1 LQCCFFDPGFFQN
14 DLFKG
19 IAMKVCKEVQEWIT
33 EEIEQEIEKQETRCK
48 SWFWPLNWL
57 CSVVTFFVKIIVVV
71 GKYAARIV
79 CEIVTVAVS
88 IAAMLLN
95 ALLSIP
101 ILGAIFRAFIRTIA
115 WIASQILGF
124 ADGIARVFGGRTVKK
139 LRIRIVPLIADGE
152 PLATEE
158 TLQATIKTTKE
169 VFRKSAGIDARI
181 SVELPV
187 ADAPDFAL
195 DVAAWCGSLGPALNA
210 ISGELG
216 LTGSWFQLQ
225 TLPFLEDQFLNLIG
239 IGNPVIVF
247 VVREVGG
254 DGQNSRT
261 AQTVGGISLGPIADW
276 VAVEASVVRDPV
288 AGGPTTKNLEYAMAH
303 EIVHALGIYPHSDEV
318 GNLMAL
324 STKSIGDYL
333 TPAQV
338 GLIRSSPKV
347 TYL

>member
-1 LQCCFFDPGFFQN
+1 LGTLFFDSDNFCP
-14 DLFKG
+14 DIFKG

-48 SWFWPLNWL
+48 NWPWPLSWL
-57 CSVVTFFVKIIVVV
+57 CSVVTFFVKIIVVIGGYV
-71 GKYAARIV
+71 ARTV
-79 CEIVTVAVS
+79 CEIVTVVLS
-88 IAAMLLN
+88 IAAMVLN
-95 ALLSIP
+95 ALLAIP
-101 ILGAIFRAFIRTIA
+101 IIGAIVRAFIRTA
-115 WIASQILGF
+115 GWIASQILGA
-124 ADGIARVFGGRTVKK
+124 ADGLARVFGVRTIKR

-152 PLATEE
+152 ALATEE
-158 TLQATIKTTKE
+158 TLRSTIAATKE

-195 DVAAWCGSLGPALNA
+195 DVAGWCGSLGPALNA
-210 ISGELG
+210 ISGELA

-225 TLPFLEDQFLNLIG
+225 TLPFLEDQFWNLIG

-247 VVREVGG
+247 MVREVGG
-254 DGQNSRT
+254 DGQNT
-261 AQTVGGISLGPIADW
+261 ATRQAVAGISLGPIADW
-276 VAVEASVVRDPV
+276 VAVEAPLVRDPV
-288 AGGPTTKNLEYAMAH
+288 AGVPAIRNAEYAMAH
-303 EIVHALGIYPHSDEV
+303 EIVHALGIYPHSDDV
-318 GNLMAL
+318 GNLMAE
-324 STKSIGDYL
+324 STKTIGDYL